1 IRDSERFWIAHYS
14 WFLNRGYQ
22 LPARCH
28 PDWTPSWLTSKTSA
42 FRSPDHNAYSRA
54 VCDATRTFDNK
65 RVFLKRVTR
74 WEEIQVGLRFS
85 SPPLASDPRNHC
97 VPIYEVLQVP
107 DVSELYIIV
116 MPMLHEFETPPFD
129 TVAEFVECFRQI
141 IEVYYC
147 VICRS
152 KVSEGD
158 MHNQG
163 NIMMDTSMFPHGFHP
178 FLSLWPPDLKNRANF
193 LTRTECW
200 PRYYLTDFGLSNS
213 FDPFGCSPKAP
224 VVKGRDRSAPEH
236 RTRKPCN
243 PFPTDVY
250 YVGNM
255 IKTDFLDNR
264 EEIGP
269 LNLEFLRPLVMDMT
283 QEDPSKRPTINE
295 VASRYDALWRSLSVG
310 HLRS

>member
-1 IRDSERFWIAHYS
+1 I
-14 WFLNRGYQ
+14 
-22 LPARCH
+22 
-28 PDWTPSWLTSKTSA
+28 
-42 FRSPDHNAYSRA
+42 
-54 VCDATRTFDNK
+54 DATRTFDNK

-74 WEEIQVGLRFS
+74 LEEIQVGLRFS

-97 VPIYEVLQVP
+97 VPIYEVLQITN
-107 DVSELYIIV
+107 DSELYIIV

-141 IEVYYC
+141 IEGVQFMHLHF
-147 VICRS
+147 VTH
-152 KVSEGD
+152 GD
-158 MHNQG
+158 CTLK

-213 FDPFGCSPKAP
+213 FDPSRGRPKAL
-224 VVKGRDRSAPEH
+224 VVKGGDRSAPEH

-250 YVGNM
+250 YIGNM
-255 IKTDFLDNR
+255 IKTDFLDVSKQLVQECLYSR
-264 EEIGP
+264 IRP
-269 LNLEFLRPLVMDMT
+269 MNLEFLRPLVMDMT